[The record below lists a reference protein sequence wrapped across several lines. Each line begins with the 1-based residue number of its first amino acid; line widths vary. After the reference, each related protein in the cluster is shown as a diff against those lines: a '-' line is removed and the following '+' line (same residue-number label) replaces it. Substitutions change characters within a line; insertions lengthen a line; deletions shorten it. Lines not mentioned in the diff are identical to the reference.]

1 MTTVSLGLPKLRSS
15 PAASHHTDRPGS
27 GQLVDRSGR
36 VARDLR
42 ISVTE
47 KCSLKCTYCMPEEGL
62 PAIAKQCLLSPSE
75 IGRLVR
81 IATTRLGIREVRFT
95 GGEPLMRADLEQIVA
110 ESRSVAPNT
119 DLSITT
125 NAIGLDRRINGL
137 VEAGLNRL
145 NISLDT
151 IDRFAFARLTRRDR
165 LKDVLSGIEAASA
178 TSRQPLKINAVLMQ
192 ETLDQ
197 APDLLT
203 WALEHGH
210 QLRFIEQM
218 PLDADQT
225 WARNTMVSAEEL
237 LGVLRQ
243 KFTLTNPF
251 RSDPAAPAEEWLIN
265 GGPWTVGIIAAVTRP
280 FCADCDRTRITAEG
294 TIRTCLF
301 SDEETDLRRLLRTN
315 TDDALI
321 ADTWRTA
328 MWNKPA
334 GHGMERQT
342 FVPPHRSMG
351 AIGG

>member
-1 MTTVSLGLPKLRSS
+1 MTTVSLGFPRLRPS
-15 PAASHHTDRPGS
+15 PLVFRQTDRPTS
-27 GQLVDRSGR
+27 SQLVDRMGR
-36 VARDLR
+36 TARDLR

-62 PAIAKQCLLSPSE
+62 PAIPRQCLLSPAE

-81 IATTRLGIREVRFT
+81 IATTMLGIREVRFT
-95 GGEPLMRADLEQIVA
+95 GGEPLMRADLEDIVA
-110 ESRSVAPNT
+110 ESRSVAPDT

-151 IDRFAFARLTRRDR
+151 IDRSAFARLTRRDR
-165 LKDVLSGIEAASA
+165 LKDVLSGIRAAS
-178 TSRQPLKINAVLMQ
+178 TTTRHPLKINAVLMQ

-197 APDLLT
+197 APDLLA

-210 QLRFIEQM
+210 KLRFIEQM
-218 PLDADQT
+218 PLDADHA
-225 WARNTMVSAEEL
+225 WAKNTMVPAEEL
-237 LGVLRQ
+237 LGVLRER
-243 KFTLTNPF
+243 FTLTNPF
-251 RSDPAAPAEEWLIN
+251 RTDPSAPAEEWLIN
-265 GGPWTVGIIAAVTRP
+265 GGPYTVGIIAAVTRP

-301 SDEETDLRRLLRTN
+301 SDDETDLVNLLRSGA
-315 TDDALI
+315 DDALI
-321 ADTWRTA
+321 ADTWRAA

-334 GHGMERQT
+334 GHGMEEQT